1 MTNVAHSFLARS
13 SLTPQ
18 IERRRGRSN
27 VVFLGSGCC
36 NSACNKADL
45 TRLFSFNLCL
55 WQRGFCGLYRI
66 IAWVAKMTNGSPTIG
81 RCLNIKKSISRNTD
95 FVLGSLNRN
104 LKVEI
109 KLLFSLNFS
118 KSVRKQIILYLWLN
132 QTFGCFIPC

>member
-1 MTNVAHSFLARS
+1 MTNVAQSLPTRS

-18 IERRRGRSN
+18 IERRRGRSK
-27 VVFLGSGCC
+27 VVSFGCC
-36 NSACNKADL
+36 NSACNKAGL

-109 KLLFSLNFS
+109 KLLFSLSFS
-118 KSVRKQIILYLWLN
+118 KSVLKQIILYLWLN